1 MEKPGHVGAGLGA
14 DDVRAASVDA
24 RDGADQ
30 LPERAKG
37 FDRRLDPLGDR
48 LDGVGVAV
56 DQIRVL
62 AGKARVMVTEP
73 SGQCFGQGRDPR
85 PKAMHC

>member
-1 MEKPGHVGAGLGA
+1 MMSATPVLMPGMVQISSRNAPK
-14 DDVRAASVDA
+14 V
-24 RDGADQ
+24 
-30 LPERAKG
+30 
-37 FDRRLDPLGDR
+37 DRRLDPLGDR